1 MPDILANPNALPAR
15 ADMRVRSDGILDLAN
30 YIAEVVPAPDGV
42 LASLGGDLR
51 EYGKLRRDD
60 QVAAL
65 MQQRQDVRTPQEL
78 EQAAASFRRQEQNQ

>member
-15 ADMRVRSDGILDLAN
+15 ADMQVRSDGILDLAN
-30 YIAEVVPAPDGV
+30 FVAEVVPAPDSV

-51 EYGKLRRDD
+51 EYGMLRRDD

-65 MQQRQDVRTPQEL
+65 MQQRQDKLVEAEWEVIPGGL
-78 EQAAASFRRQEQNQ
+78 SLIHI